1 LVGFLSDKINTR
13 FGKRMP
19 WYFFGTILV
28 IPTFF
33 GIFSSPS
40 FVNQKDSNNNLIN
53 PKLQILW
60 YILLPS
66 LFNMGWAAV

>member
-1 LVGFLSDKINTR
+1 
-13 FGKRMP
+13 MP
-19 WYFFGTILV
+19 WYFLGTILV

-60 YILLPS
+60 YLLLPS
-66 LFNMGWAAV
+66 LFNMGWAAVQISSMSIVN